1 MSPPLFFISLLKRLC
16 LSRFIGD
23 GYLGFLKLF
32 NKRVKYEFGSFTR
45 REMNSPE
52 VFASRTSL
60 DYCKQMFNF
69 ELGSKDARGRT
80 TLFEVN
86 I

>member
-1 MSPPLFFISLLKRLC
+1 MPWGSSVARLAQFDDPIRYFC
-16 LSRFIGD
+16 H
-23 GYLGFLKLF
+23 LGFLKPF
-32 NKRVKYEFGSFTR
+32 NKRVRYEFGSFTR
-45 REMNSPE
+45 RETNPPE

-60 DYCKQMFNF
+60 DYCKQMINF